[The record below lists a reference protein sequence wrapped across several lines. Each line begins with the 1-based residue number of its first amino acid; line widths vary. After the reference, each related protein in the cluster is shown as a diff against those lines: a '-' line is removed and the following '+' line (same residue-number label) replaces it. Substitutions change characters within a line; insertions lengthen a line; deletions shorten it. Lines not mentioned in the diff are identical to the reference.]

1 MRKKIL
7 FCIFDLNGGGAEK
20 VLVNLLK
27 QINPA
32 KYEITVLALFG
43 VGPNIAG
50 LPSYVR
56 FKCIFRHQF
65 RGLTTLMK
73 LLSPRMLHRLFIRD
87 KYDIEIAYLETS
99 PTRIISAAPKGVKKA
114 CWVHIEEKD
123 KYTFSSTY
131 RSYSEMIRCYKC
143 YDRIAF
149 VSKKA
154 MELFSINHPEIDVE
168 KSVIYNVNVNDEII
182 GKAKEPIIECLPECI
197 NICTVGRLCEQKGYD
212 RLLNV
217 VYRLNCDGL
226 KDAFHLYILGK
237 GEQFD
242 MLSNYKREHD
252 LSNVTLLGFQ
262 SNPYK
267 YVSKMDLFVCSSYR
281 EGFSTAVTESI
292 ILNVPVITTDVSGMD
307 EILLDGEYGLIVPND
322 TEALYDGLK
331 DLIMHPQKIEL
342 YKKRLLERS
351 KNNERRSNFEQYESF
366 LDNL

>member
-1 MRKKIL
+1 MKKKIL

-43 VGPNIAG
+43 VGPNVAG
-50 LPSYVR
+50 LPSYVK

-73 LLSPRMLHRLFIRD
+73 LLSPRMLHRLFIKD

-99 PTRIISAAPKGVKKA
+99 PTRIISGATDGVKKV
-114 CWVHIEEKD
+114 CWVHTAKED
-123 KYTFSSTY
+123 RYAFSSSY
-131 RSYSEMIRCYKC
+131 RSYKEMIRCYKH
-143 YDRIAF
+143 YDYIAF

-154 MELFSINHPEIDVE
+154 MKQFKLFHPEINVPCR
-168 KSVIYNVNVNDEII
+168 VIYNVNDDGEII
-182 GKAKEPIIECLPECI
+182 AKGKETITETLYNCI
-197 NICTVGRLCEQKGYD
+197 NICTVGRLCEVKGYD
-212 RLLNV
+212 RLLSV
-217 VYRLNCDGL
+217 IYRLNCDGL

-237 GEQFD
+237 GEQYD
-242 MLSNYKREHD
+242 MLSSYMREQN
-252 LSNVTLLGFQ
+252 LSNVTLMGFQ

-322 TEALYDGLK
+322 TDALYNGLK

-342 YKKRLLERS
+342 YKKRLMERS
-351 KNNERRSNFEQYESF
+351 KKNARNNVEQYESF